1 MELLGW
7 TANKILHGGCTLCDI
22 CLHPTE
28 YSSTAGACAQY
39 QFLSQT
45 ATASTYQDFSPV
57 HYSAMMPCTLQTAA
71 DFTID
76 LEKKVLCLEL
86 ASILQTLTL
95 SAGCQQVALSARC
108 QLQAGEVNS
117 PVAAATG
124 RRTNLLHSVPRWAGH
139 LISDP
144 GCGWGLACLVQ

>member
-1 MELLGW
+1 MGVALSARSACTRQNLLQLR
-7 TANKILHGGCTLCDI
+7 ACVLSIN
-22 CLHPTE
+22 
-28 YSSTAGACAQY
+28 SSLKLLLLRHVRT
-39 QFLSQT
+39 FL
-45 ATASTYQDFSPV
+45 
-57 HYSAMMPCTLQTAA
+57 YSAMMPRTLQTAA
-71 DFTID
+71 EFIID
-76 LEKKVLCLEL
+76 LEKKSLCLEL

-95 SAGCQQVALSARC
+95 PAGCQQVALSAPC